1 MMNSNDY
8 KVLHEIPTAQDYCDL
23 RIKCGLSAKDLES
36 VKKAL
41 PRSIYAVQIMHQG
54 KMIAMGRIVGDGGCF
69 VQVTDIA
76 VDPEYQKQGLS
87 KIIMENIMAY
97 IDQHIPK
104 SCFVTLF
111 ADVDYLYQKYGFVV
125 SAQSIGMKLQRS

>member
-8 KVLHEIPTAQDYCDL
+8 KILHAVPNARDYCDL
-23 RIKCGLSAKDLES
+23 RIKCGLSAKEYES
-36 VKKAL
+36 VKNAL
-41 PRSIYAVQIMHQG
+41 SKSIYAVQIIHEG
-54 KMIAMGRIVGDGGCF
+54 KMIGMGRIIGDGGCF

-87 KIIMENIMAY
+87 KMIMENIMAY
-97 IDQHIPK
+97 IDQYIPK

-125 SAQSIGMKLQRS
+125 SEQSIGMKLQR